1 MRSGGY
7 TQENVEGDYGNMR
20 VAKEPVSYN
29 SNRESDGA
37 SELGPYV
44 SKDFQSG

>member
-37 SELGPYV
+37 SELGP
-44 SKDFQSG
+44 